1 MIKIPKSIVEKL
13 LADSR
18 FGGFERQGPDAQHYI
33 CAYRTHDGKACAIGC
48 LISDVTYNMMVQNSL
63 DGNNIVSIMKS
74 ERCPVVID
82 RIRKETGLDNDQ
94 LKVLQAAHDDCNAR
108 LDRNTV
114 VRARFERLL
123 LRGNMDTSQGHISLD
138 INA

>member
-48 LISDVTYNMMVQNSL
+48 LISDVTYNM
-63 DGNNIVSIMKS
+63 ISIMKS